1 MLDRGGRG
9 EVGSRLFWQSSQ
21 MFVKRLFWKACLHIM
36 DILYKEVLK
45 EILEQS
51 SICLGVGKLH
61 LAFSK
66 PTDLESG
73 E

>member
-1 MLDRGGRG
+1 
-9 EVGSRLFWQSSQ
+9 
-21 MFVKRLFWKACLHIM
+21 M
-36 DILYKEVLK
+36 DVIYKEVLK